1 MKSRWGS
8 EEESQYVH
16 LVLQSNIWRR
26 KRSSYD
32 KGKAFTSTYYFIL
45 LWSEKTSWRGN
56 DCWDPYFLALA
67 VEFMVVLL
75 FLILLIW
82 PRTKNWTIYLT
93 VKPMMMQ
100 VISPRKL
107 RKKNKKWCAS
117 GYDRILISI
126 LFRFPKKLSFHDIHM
141 YPDLFSLWHTIIW
154 GFADLIWIFLKY

>member
-16 LVLQSNIWRR
+16 LVLQSNIRRR
-26 KRSSYD
+26 KRSTIKEKLLRVRTISY
-32 KGKAFTSTYYFIL
+32 YYDQRKL
-45 LWSEKTSWRGN
+45 AEEETTAGTL
-56 DCWDPYFLALA
+56 YFLALA

-82 PRTKNWTIYLT
+82 PRTKNWTIYIT

>member
-16 LVLQSNIWRR
+16 LVLQSNIRRR
-26 KRSSYD
+26 KRSTIKEKLLRVHTILYYYD
-32 KGKAFTSTYYFIL
+32 QRKLAEEETTAGTL
-45 LWSEKTSWRGN
+45 
-56 DCWDPYFLALA
+56 YFLALA

-82 PRTKNWTIYLT
+82 PRTKNWTIYIT

-141 YPDLFSLWHTIIW
+141 YQDLFSLWHTIIW